1 MIAASIRR
9 DFASDNNAGVPPEV
23 LAALATANVGH
34 VAGYGDDPWTEEA
47 TARFRDALGPEA
59 SVFFAFNGT
68 GANVAAFAA
77 ALRPYQAIVCPERAH
92 LDVDECGAYER
103 FGGGKLLPVPV
114 ANGKLTPDDV
124 ERCMHG
130 IGDAHH
136 VQPGAIS
143 ISQSTE
149 VGTVYSIAE
158 LRALGD
164 CARRHGLFFHL
175 DGARFA
181 NAAVSLGVGL
191 REMLLETG
199 VDACTFGGTKNG
211 LLAGEAIVF
220 PRAHPAI
227 AAMPFVRKQ
236 AMQLASK
243 MRFVAVQFTALFE
256 DDLWLRN
263 AAHANAMARLLG
275 ELTAAI
281 DGVALAYPVQANGV
295 FAILPHAAIA
305 PLQAERRFYPWDP
318 ARNVVR
324 WMCSWD
330 TTEDDVRSFAAA
342 LRKHVEAAVAPS

>member
-1 MIAASIRR
+1 MIAMETRR
-9 DFASDNNAGVPPEV
+9 DFASDNNAGCPPEIF
-23 LAALATANVGH
+23 AAIAAANVGH
-34 VAGYGDDPWTEEA
+34 AAGYGDDPWTREAEEL
-47 TARFRDALGPEA
+47 FRAALGPEA
-59 SVFFAFNGT
+59 RIFFAFNGT
-68 GANVAAFAA
+68 GANVTAFAA
-77 ALRPYQAIVCPERAH
+77 ALRPYQAIICPERAH

-103 FGGGKLLPVPV
+103 FGGGKLIAVPTTD
-114 ANGKLTPDDV
+114 GKLTPDDIA
-124 ERCMHG
+124 RCMHG
-130 IGDAHH
+130 IGDQHH

-149 VGTVYSIAE
+149 VGTVYTLAE
-158 LRALGD
+158 LRALGAY
-164 CARRHGLFFHL
+164 ARERGLFFHL

-181 NAAVSLGVGL
+181 NAAAALGVGL
-191 REMLLETG
+191 GEMLLDTG

-220 PRAHPAI
+220 PRAHPAA

-236 AMQLASK
+236 GMQLASK
-243 MRFVAVQFTALFE
+243 MRFVAAQFTALLT

-263 AAHANAMARLLG
+263 AAHANRMAALLG
-275 ELTAAI
+275 ELTSAI
-281 DGVALAYPVQANGV
+281 DGVELAYPVQANGV
-295 FAILPHAAIA
+295 FAVLPPAAVA

-342 LRKHVEAAVAPS
+342 VRTTVAALWSA